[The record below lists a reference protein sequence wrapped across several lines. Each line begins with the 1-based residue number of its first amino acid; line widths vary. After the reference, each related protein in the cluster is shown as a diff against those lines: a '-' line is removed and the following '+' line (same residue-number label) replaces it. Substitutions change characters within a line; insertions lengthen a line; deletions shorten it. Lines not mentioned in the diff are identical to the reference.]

1 MISHVYRRASEL
13 VDLWGTEQ
21 VTVAV
26 VTDDERIEEHLK
38 SKNQNVV
45 RVDDDVVSGTERIYL
60 AWHRHFS
67 KENFDFVVNVQ
78 GDEPLLKGSDLQEL
92 IDFHNGSSFDITTLV
107 EEKKDFSDFKDPNK
121 VKAVFEEE
129 SGRCPY
135 FSRSPV
141 PYDRDG
147 DSLQSWYLHIGVYCY
162 KTAALE
168 AFCKAPVSRLE
179 NIEKLEQLR
188 ALGLGQSIG
197 AIKARHEFIGVDLPE
212 DIKKIEGVLG

>member
-1 MISHVYRRASEL
+1 MISHVYQRASEL
-13 VDLWGTEQ
+13 ESLLDEGR

-38 SKNQNVV
+38 NKGQRVV
-45 RVDDDVVSGTERIYL
+45 RVDDEVVSGTERIYL
-60 AWHRHFS
+60 AWLRHFS
-67 KENFDFVVNVQ
+67 NENFDFVINVQ
-78 GDEPLLKGSDLQEL
+78 GDEPLLKGSDLKEL
-92 IDFHNGSSFDITTLV
+92 LEFHGQSSFDITTLV
-107 EEKKDFSDFKDPNK
+107 EEKKDFKDFKDPNK

-129 SGRCPY
+129 TGRCPY

-141 PYDRDG
+141 PHDRDG
-147 DSLQSWYLHIGVYCY
+147 DSLESWFLHIGVYCY

-168 AFCKAPVSRLE
+168 AFCKAPVAKLE

-188 ALGLGQSIG
+188 ALGLGLKIG